1 MFGSR
6 ERRGSRT
13 QTIASPTAD
22 AKRRPLL
29 PASLEIPTLRRLL
42 VALAGGSRTWIRLA
56 GCDRGPSLP
65 RRRLPDADPPRW
77 LRPVVDPPRRTLP
90 VVDPPRRRRLV
101 VRGRCGSASPA
112 ALRPGLPRHRRL
124 VIQVTSRRRLL
135 GPTTTCA
142 RDCVAERGD
151 AYLCSA
157 LSWTQNGCSDCVV
170 CWSVCF
176 VGKSTVRDLFC
187 VWVALWVLCWR
198 QSKTTPN
205 ESFIGVSCTLISMPC
220 RII

>member
-101 VRGRCGSASPA
+101 VRGRCGSASPT
-112 ALRPGLPRHRRL
+112 ALRPGLPRRRL
-124 VIQVTSRRRLL
+124 VGQAAHADASMGPPLRAQEIASRREATHICVPSRLGRKM
-135 GPTTTCA
+135 GPLNA
-142 RDCVAERGD
+142 SSVGACV
-151 AYLCSA
+151 S
-157 LSWTQNGCSDCVV
+157 
-170 CWSVCF
+170 
-176 VGKSTVRDLFC
+176 
-187 VWVALWVLCWR
+187 
-198 QSKTTPN
+198 
-205 ESFIGVSCTLISMPC
+205 
-220 RII
+220 